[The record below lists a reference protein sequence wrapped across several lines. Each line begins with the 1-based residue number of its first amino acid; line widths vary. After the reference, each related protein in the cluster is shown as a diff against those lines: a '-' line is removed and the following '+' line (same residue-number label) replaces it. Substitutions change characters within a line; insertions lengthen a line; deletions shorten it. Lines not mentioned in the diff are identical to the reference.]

1 MQTGDKTNQA
11 SETAA
16 ATKGN
21 IMENNTSAGVTTHR
35 KGRNWFLEI
44 LGFPFKLIGIL
55 FKYTFILVLILS
67 LTVLG
72 YCLVSSTRPMA
83 FPEAGGMSYQ
93 AFMRDRVAGI
103 RDIPDHKD
111 ACFKSAFILLPFYVF
126 RTSGIPAMIA
136 VLSPGGEVD
145 LWLQQTDP
153 NYSFLLPR
161 GNPRW
166 GNLLS
171 LFWETIERSSWV
183 FLVRG
188 VEGSRT
194 CSAVRPVSIQSP
206 PGR

>member
-1 MQTGDKTNQA
+1 
-11 SETAA
+11 
-16 ATKGN
+16 
-21 IMENNTSAGVTTHR
+21 MENNSHTGVSTHR
-35 KGRNWFLEI
+35 KGRNWFRII

-55 FKYTFILVLILS
+55 FKYAFMLVLILF

-72 YCLVSSTRPMA
+72 YCLVRSARPMA

-93 AFMRDRVAGI
+93 AFMRDRVSAI
-103 RDIPDHKD
+103 RDIPDHED
-111 ACFKSAFILLPFYVF
+111 ACFRSVFTLLPFYVF

-153 NYSFLLPR
+153 NYRFLLPR
-161 GNPRW
+161 GTPRW
-166 GNLLS
+166 GNLLP

-183 FLVRG
+183 FMVRG

-194 CSAVRPVSIQSP
+194 CSEVRPVSIQSP

>member
-1 MQTGDKTNQA
+1 
-11 SETAA
+11 
-16 ATKGN
+16 
-21 IMENNTSAGVTTHR
+21 MENNSRSGVTTGR

-44 LGFPFKLIGIL
+44 LGFLFKLIGIL
-55 FKYTFILVLILS
+55 FKYTFMLVLILF
-67 LTVLG
+67 LTVCG
-72 YCLVSSTRPMA
+72 YCYFSSTQPMA

-93 AFMRDRVAGI
+93 AFMRDRVSAI

-111 ACFKSAFILLPFYVF
+111 ACFKSVFTLLPFYIF

-145 LWLQQTDP
+145 HWLQQTDP

-166 GNLLS
+166 GNLLP

-194 CSAVRPVSIQSP
+194 CSEVRPVSIQSF